1 MGSTPIYTEIQDFS
15 YFILNSCFV
24 LKIYMLSREAT
35 YNLYH
40 TFLIFIL
47 ENSIIIFEYVGDL
60 CVISLI
66 KEEKT

>member
-1 MGSTPIYTEIQDFS
+1 MGSTPIYTEIQDSS
-15 YFILNSCFV
+15 YFTLNSCFV
-24 LKIYMLSREAT
+24 LKIYMLNTEAT

-47 ENSIIIFEYVGDL
+47 ENSIIIFEHVRDL